1 MAATVA
7 GTMARRPMRE
17 PMTVVDFPDQLRN
30 DIFYC
35 QRALKEHI
43 KIHQVKINLLLKNQF
58 ETLSLVTHSSI
69 QLTNHDPLSTCVPSV
84 LCGPTCDEA
93 RK

>member
-1 MAATVA
+1 MAAMVDTA
-7 GTMARRPMRE
+7 PGDYGQRANRE

-43 KIHQVKINLLLKNQF
+43 KIHQVTTNY
-58 ETLSLVTHSSI
+58 LVSDAGPVLITR
-69 QLTNHDPLSTCVPSV
+69 LTNPLYSLILPPLSSALSSTP
-84 LCGPTCDEA
+84 
-93 RK
+93 

>member
-1 MAATVA
+1 
-7 GTMARRPMRE
+7 MARRPMRE

-43 KIHQVKINLLLKNQF
+43 KIHQVKINLLLK
-58 ETLSLVTHSSI
+58 
-69 QLTNHDPLSTCVPSV
+69 TNSRPCPWSHTTPFS
-84 LCGPTCDEA
+84 
-93 RK
+93 